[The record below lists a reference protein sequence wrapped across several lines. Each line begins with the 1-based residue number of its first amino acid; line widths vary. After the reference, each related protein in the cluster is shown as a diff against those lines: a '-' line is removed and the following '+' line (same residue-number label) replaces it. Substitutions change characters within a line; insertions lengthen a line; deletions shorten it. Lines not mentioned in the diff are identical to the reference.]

1 MEAYKFPKLSTNFG
15 LKVMATNG
23 EVFKRVDNITKCE
36 AKGNFLLCS
45 NVVETVTSIKDGQIT
60 LLPVFEPNNIFTD
73 VNGQGF
79 LRTTEKDEAVDAAK
93 AAENGLGYIIVR
105 NRFFEEAWLNGEKV
119 PFPTTLWNEL
129 GVEYKFVDYKAYG
142 EVCKRI
148 HGYYIAK
155 KVEPIYVFDTVAG
168 DKVQAVINGVKEHET
183 YVEAGETKVQNMYH
197 GETYKMKLKKL
208 RKLYVFD
215 STTADGIQIWK
226 PKDEPQMWTFT
237 NENIFG
243 VLWEGFEFL
252 AKAMINITDPE
263 DVYGCNYEVFNGN
276 DIAKGSHLKLKLF
289 MPLQPMPKTV
299 LNNPAVCAGSVEV
312 LEAIPKIETEYIE
325 VPLPMDLYV
334 KVG

>member
-1 MEAYKFPKLSTNFG
+1 MEAYKFPKLSTRFG
-15 LKVMATNG
+15 LKVMATSG
-23 EVFKRVDNITKCE
+23 EIFKRVDNITKCE

-45 NVVETVTSIKDGQIT
+45 SVIETVTSIKDGQIT

-79 LRTTEKDEAVDAAK
+79 LRATEKTEEADAAK

-105 NRFFEEAWLNGEKV
+105 NNQAEAWLNGEKV

-129 GVEYKFVDYKAYG
+129 GVDYKFVDYKAYG

-155 KVEPIYVFDTVAG
+155 KVEPIYVFDTAAG

-183 YVEAGETKVQNMYH
+183 YVEEGETKVQNMYH
-197 GETYKMKLKKL
+197 GETYKMRLKKL

-226 PKDEPQMWTFT
+226 PRDEKQTWTFT
-237 NENIFG
+237 NENVFG
-243 VLWEGFEFL
+243 VLWGGFEFL
-252 AKAMINITDPE
+252 AKAMINLTDPE

-276 DIAKGSHLKLKLF
+276 DLAKGSHLKLKLF

-299 LNNPAVCAGSVEV
+299 LNNLSVCAGSVEAS
-312 LEAIPKIETEYIE
+312 EAIPKMETEYIE
-325 VPLPMDLYV
+325 VPLPMDLYA
-334 KVG
+334 KIG